1 MNEKSRAQRFDEVYQ
16 MVLIIVALSFDI
28 LWSTGRLPI
37 AEIAVFIFVL
47 VLWAYGN
54 LKGEIWEY
62 PLKLG
67 SCNLAFMLLTH
78 FYIIAVFGDITLLGT
93 SEAILAVIA
102 LPAIC
107 VFITVGL
114 AKYLKEFA
122 DRLVTRDIL
131 IGGTLGYVLS
141 MSFVILFA

>member
-1 MNEKSRAQRFDEVYQ
+1 

-28 LWSTGRLPI
+28 LWATGRLPI

-54 LKGEIWEY
+54 LKGGIWEY

-78 FYIIAVFGDITLLGT
+78 FYIIAVFGDIALLGT
-93 SEAILAVIA
+93 SEALLAVIV
-102 LPAIC
+102 LPSIC
-107 VFITVGL
+107 VLITVGL
-114 AKYLKEFA
+114 AKFLKEFA
-122 DRLVTRDIL
+122 DRRVTRDIL

-141 MSFVILFA
+141 MSFLILFI

>member
-1 MNEKSRAQRFDEVYQ
+1 MI
-16 MVLIIVALSFDI
+16 LIIVALSFDI
-28 LWSTGRLPI
+28 LWASGRLPI

-54 LKGEIWEY
+54 LRGEIWEY

-67 SCNLAFMLLTH
+67 SCNLAFMLLSH

-93 SEAILAVIA
+93 YEALLAVFV
-102 LPAIC
+102 LPAFS
-107 VFITVGL
+107 VLITVGL
-114 AKYLKEFA
+114 AKYLKEVA
-122 DRLVTRDIL
+122 DRRVTRDIL

-141 MSFVILFA
+141 MSFLILLI

>member
-54 LKGEIWEY
+54 LKGETWEY

-67 SCNLAFMLLTH
+67 SCN
-78 FYIIAVFGDITLLGT
+78 
-93 SEAILAVIA
+93 
-102 LPAIC
+102 
-107 VFITVGL
+107 
-114 AKYLKEFA
+114 
-122 DRLVTRDIL
+122 
-131 IGGTLGYVLS
+131 
-141 MSFVILFA
+141 

>member
-16 MVLIIVALSFDI
+16 MILIIVALSFDI
-28 LWSTGRLPI
+28 LWASGRLPI

-54 LKGEIWEY
+54 LRGEIWEY

-67 SCNLAFMLLTH
+67 SCNLAFMLLSH

-93 SEAILAVIA
+93 YEALLAVFV
-102 LPAIC
+102 LPAFS
-107 VFITVGL
+107 VLITVGL
-114 AKYLKEFA
+114 AKYLKEVA
-122 DRLVTRDIL
+122 DRRVTRDIL

-141 MSFVILFA
+141 MSFLILLI

>member
-1 MNEKSRAQRFDEVYQ
+1 MTEKSRAQRFDEVYQ

-47 VLWAYGN
+47 VLWAVGN
-54 LKGEIWEY
+54 LREGLWEY

-78 FYIIAVFGDITLLGT
+78 FYVIAIFGDITLLGLW
-93 SEAILAVIA
+93 EALLATVV
-102 LPAIC
+102 LPMFC
-107 VFITVGL
+107 VVLTVVL
-114 AKYLKEFA
+114 ATYLKEIA
-122 DRLVTRDIL
+122 DRRVTRDIL
-131 IGGTLGYVLS
+131 FGGTFGYVVS
-141 MSFVILFA
+141 MTLVILLA